1 MSLWIAA
8 GFLSVIALLALIL
21 PLLRRGASA
30 GDDHEAAVYED
41 QLAEIGRDV
50 ERGLLSE
57 TEADALQKEITRRL
71 EKVREGASGP
81 QSAGVF
87 GNAEIAALMIVIIFV
102 PAGAFGFYGYL
113 GSPDKPDLPMSARNI
128 ASPEQA
134 PQNQELSKLAENLAA
149 KMAQN
154 PERLE
159 GWMLLGRTYM
169 TLQDYPKA
177 ARAFGRA
184 FGLGPERPDVGVSF
198 AEALYMASGGRFT
211 AEADKALAASARAFP
226 AEPKTMF
233 YQGLSLAEK
242 SKFAQAIQMWVN
254 LRAVSPPNAPWL
266 PSLRERLADAAQKSG
281 IDPATVKPTLAPTP
295 TFAPP
300 AAPVAP
306 PVASAPNIPGP
317 TREDVEAAQQ
327 MTSEDRQAFIRS
339 MVQRLADRLEDEP
352 DDLAGWKRLARAY
365 RVLGET
371 AKAEAA
377 EKKIA
382 ELEKKAKP

>member
-1 MSLWIAA
+1 MSLWINA
-8 GFLSVIALLALIL
+8 GFLSVIALLALIM
-21 PLLRRGASA
+21 PLLRQGAGAS
-30 GDDHEAAVYED
+30 DDHEAAVYED
-41 QLAEIGRDV
+41 QLAEIDRDV

-57 TEADALQKEITRRL
+57 AEAEALQKEITRRL
-71 EKVREGASGP
+71 EKVREEASGP
-81 QSAGVF
+81 QGAGAF
-87 GNAEIAALMIVIIFV
+87 GNAEIAALIIVMIFL
-102 PAGAFGFYGYL
+102 PAGAFGLYGHL
-113 GSPDKPDLPMSARNI
+113 GSPDKPDLPVSARNI
-128 ASPEQA
+128 APPEQA
-134 PQNQELSKLAENLAA
+134 PQNQELAKLAENLAG
-149 KMAQN
+149 KMEQN
-154 PERLE
+154 PERLK

-184 FGLGPERPDVGVSF
+184 FGLGPEKPDVGVSF
-198 AEALYMASGGRFT
+198 AEALFMASGGRFT
-211 AEADKALAASARAFP
+211 AEADTALATSARAFP

-242 SKFAQAIQMWVN
+242 RKFAEAIQIWVN
-254 LRAVSPPNAPWL
+254 LRAVSQPNAPWL

-281 IDPATVKPTLAPTP
+281 IDPATVKPTLG
-295 TFAPP
+295 P
-300 AAPVAP
+300 ASPMAP
-306 PVASAPNIPGP
+306 PVTSGPNIPGP

-377 EKKIA
+377 EKRVA
-382 ELEKKAKP
+382 ELEKKANP

>member
-8 GFLSVIALLALIL
+8 GFMSVIALLALIM
-21 PLLRRGASA
+21 PLLRQGAGAS
-30 GDDHEAAVYED
+30 DDHEAAVYED
-41 QLAEIGRDV
+41 QLAEIDRDV

-57 TEADALQKEITRRL
+57 AEAEALQKEITRRL
-71 EKVREGASGP
+71 EKVREEASGP
-81 QSAGVF
+81 QGAGAF
-87 GNAEIAALMIVIIFV
+87 GNAEIAALIIVMIFL
-102 PAGAFGFYGYL
+102 PAGAFGLYGYL

-128 ASPEQA
+128 APPEQA
-134 PQNQELSKLAENLAA
+134 PQNQELAKLAKNLAG
-149 KMAQN
+149 KMEQN

-169 TLQDYPKA
+169 TLQDYPTA

-184 FGLGPERPDVGVSF
+184 FGLGPEKPDVGVSF
-198 AEALYMASGGRFT
+198 AEALFMASGGRFT
-211 AEADKALAASARAFP
+211 AEADTALATSARAFP

-242 SKFAQAIQMWVN
+242 RKFAEAIQIWVN
-254 LRAVSPPNAPWL
+254 LRAVSQPNAPWL

-281 IDPATVKPTLAPTP
+281 IDPATVKPTLGPTSP
-295 TFAPP
+295 M
-300 AAPVAP
+300 AP
-306 PVASAPNIPGP
+306 PVASGPNIPGP

-377 EKKIA
+377 EKRIA
-382 ELEKKAKP
+382 ELEKKVNP